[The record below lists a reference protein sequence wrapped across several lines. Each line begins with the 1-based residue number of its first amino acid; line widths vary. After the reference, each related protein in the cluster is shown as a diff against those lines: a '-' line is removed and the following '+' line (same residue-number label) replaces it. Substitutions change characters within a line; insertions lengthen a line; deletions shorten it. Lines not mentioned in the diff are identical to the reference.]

1 MRYMKGSMLASA
13 LLAGAA
19 LAGNPTLGR
28 STEADNAPDANLELT
43 AGAVAAGIGYTWGH
57 GEITYQ
63 GASHKFSISGIS
75 VVDVGIVNMS
85 ATGNVYHLT
94 KLEDLSGNYVAASAG
109 LTIAGG
115 GDAIVLKN
123 EHGVV
128 IKLLSTDQG
137 LRFNLA
143 GSGMSVRLES

>member
-13 LLAGAA
+13 LLTGAA

-28 STEADNAPDANLELT
+28 STEAANAPDANLELT